1 MSGRLVIVATP
12 IGNLDDLSPRA
23 LATLRSADIIAAE
36 DTRRTGRLLS
46 RFEVATPQVAYHD
59 HSDEARLVEL
69 VGRVRAGATVALVS
83 DAGTPGV
90 SDPGYR
96 LVRVCLDE
104 GLDVDAIP
112 GPSSVLHALVV
123 SGLPTDR
130 FVFEGFLPRKGRAR
144 SERLREIA
152 DDPRTTVVFVAP
164 HRAGDDLADLV
175 AATGGDRRAALCRE
189 LTKLHEQVLRA
200 PIGELA
206 RRFADEA
213 PRGEVTL
220 VLAGRPPVAEEER
233 TPQQLVDEV
242 RLRVAAG
249 VTKRDAIAEVATE
262 ASVPKREVYQAVVD
276 AGL

>member
-1 MSGRLVIVATP
+1 MTGRLVIVATP

-23 LATLRSADIIAAE
+23 LEVLRTADVIAAE

-46 RFEVATPQVAYHD
+46 RFEMGTPQVAYHD
-59 HSDEARLVEL
+59 HSDEGRLAALVE
-69 VGRVRAGATVALVS
+69 RIRSGATVALVS

-96 LVRVCLDE
+96 LVRACLDE
-104 GLDVDAIP
+104 GLDVDAVP
-112 GPSSVLHALVV
+112 GPSAVLHALVV
-123 SGLPTDR
+123 SGLATDR

-144 SERLREIA
+144 DERLREVA
-152 DDPRTTVVFVAP
+152 EETRTTVLFLAP
-164 HRAGDDLADLV
+164 HRTGDDLADLAGAV
-175 AATGGDRRAALCRE
+175 GDDRPAALCRE
-189 LTKLHEQVLRA
+189 LTKLHEEVLRG
-200 PIGELA
+200 PVGELA
-206 RRFADEA
+206 QQFADEA

-220 VLAGRPPVAEEER
+220 VLAGRPPVVHEER